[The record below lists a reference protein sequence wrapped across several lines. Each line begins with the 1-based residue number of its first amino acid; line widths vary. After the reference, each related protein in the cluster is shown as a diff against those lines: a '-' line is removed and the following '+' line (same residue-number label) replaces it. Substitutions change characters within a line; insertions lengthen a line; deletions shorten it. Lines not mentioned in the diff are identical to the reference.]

1 MQTLQLASEDEKF
14 SQNVEISTKIKI
26 PPEKLAQAI
35 EIFKLITSKLEY
47 KDLESGLHYSF
58 LINKGEDKG
67 HFKIKSL
74 LMHPSEEN
82 KKRLSNL
89 IKEIHYSVLKVIG
102 EEPIERIIA
111 VLRVDEAP
119 TTSQ

>member
-1 MQTLQLASEDEKF
+1 MQTLQPASEDEKF
-14 SQNVEISTKIKI
+14 SQTVEISTEIKI
-26 PPEKLAQAI
+26 PPEKLAQARKT
-35 EIFKLITSKLEY
+35 FKSITSKPKY

-89 IKEIHYSVLKVIG
+89 INEIDHSVLKTIG
-102 EEPIERIIA
+102 EEPIKPIIE
-111 VLRVDEAP
+111 VLRI
-119 TTSQ
+119 